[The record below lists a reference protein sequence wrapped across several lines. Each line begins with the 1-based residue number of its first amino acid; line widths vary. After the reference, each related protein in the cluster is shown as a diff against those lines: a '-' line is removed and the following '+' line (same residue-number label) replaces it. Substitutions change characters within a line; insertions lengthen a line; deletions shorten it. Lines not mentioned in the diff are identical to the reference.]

1 MVFLLFRGFTGSPV
15 TPLLAVR
22 SCLQVFWLL
31 HCFLRLWVRTAAG
44 WAERSPLK
52 PRPTSHR
59 RSPSRRRS
67 APGPSEGSGC
77 RSRERSPP
85 EQRRRRQPS
94 RSPALPRSPVPRPR
108 RRRSA
113 TRPALRGCGARGF
126 RRFVLQ
132 PSARVRGRPPRA
144 RPPEQAASRRPGR
157 ATEGPGGG
165 VSGARP
171 RHHMMPLLL
180 PAVPPRKGNWA
191 RGRGSGPLSPPQPQ
205 PLPIPLPLPR
215 RRRPP
220 PLPSARGRAGSAAG
234 HGRAAGV
241 AAAELRADR
250 RPRLQPGRRAA
261 GRVLGRR
268 GQLLRLRRGL
278 LRSRRLLVS
287 ARPRG
292 PSAPQRVWSAS
303 SRGSAARQPSC
314 PHSRALRHPRYVNP
328 AELVIN

>member
-1 MVFLLFRGFTGSPV
+1 MKWCFFCSAGS
-15 TPLLAVR
+15 R
-22 SCLQVFWLL
+22 
-31 HCFLRLWVRTAAG
+31 AA
-44 WAERSPLK
+44 P
-52 PRPTSHR
+52 SHR
-59 RSPSRRRS
+59 FWPYGAAYRC
-67 APGPSEGSGC
+67 SGC
-77 RSRERSPP
+77 FIVFSVFGRGLPPAGRNDLRS
-85 EQRRRRQPS
+85 S
-94 RSPALPRSPVPRPR
+94 RGRHLIGAPRAVGGAL
-108 RRRSA
+108 
-113 TRPALRGCGARGF
+113 PALRRVRAAARESGPPRSSADGGSPPAARLCRAAPSRGLGAAAPPPGPLSGVAVRVAFGASSSSLRPACGA
-126 RRFVLQ
+126 
-132 PSARVRGRPPRA
+132 APPRA

-191 RGRGSGPLSPPQPQ
+191 RGRGSGPLSPPQP
-205 PLPIPLPLPR
+205 LPLPLPR